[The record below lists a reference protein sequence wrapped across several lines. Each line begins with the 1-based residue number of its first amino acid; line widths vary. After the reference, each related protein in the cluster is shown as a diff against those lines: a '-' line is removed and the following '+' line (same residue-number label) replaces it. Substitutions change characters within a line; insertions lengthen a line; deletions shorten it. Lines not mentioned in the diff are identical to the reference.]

1 MVTYRWR
8 VTTTTGADPVRRRKR
23 DTTRDALCDAA
34 YSVVRDVGME
44 GLTADAVADRA
55 GVSRRTFFNH
65 FPSVESV
72 LTTSLDD
79 FFASVG
85 ARLETRPAD
94 EPVLDSV
101 RSVVTEAGDDALVE
115 RIAVLAA
122 AGEASLHARGLILVH
137 LHEWLEWLEGW
148 LRRRLG
154 PEPSDLVVASLASV
168 LAAVTEAAWRVWWRS
183 RLHEADEVVDEHT
196 SLATSFSEAIDLLR
210 TGLDPALLSA
220 PPATSTSAPSS
231 SAPTS
236 HTPSTPDPTSPS
248 PRDA

>member
-1 MVTYRWR
+1 MVTYRRR

-34 YSVVRDVGME
+34 YSVVRDAGME

-85 ARLETRPAD
+85 ARLEARPAD

-183 RLHEADEVVDEHT
+183 RLHEPGGSVDEHT
-196 SLATSFSEAIDLLR
+196 SLATSFAEAIELLR

-220 PPATSTSAPSS
+220 PPTTSTMSTRAPTSPAPAT

-236 HTPSTPDPTSPS
+236 PAPS